1 MLHLLDSKLDSKFGA
16 FERFGFG
23 IRIPKKSNFWEAYSA
38 PDYGHSLAGFKETRG
53 VQAPLPNRERCLGW
67 HSGTKLGNFFWWFMK
82 WSDQCNSFYFRASLS
97 VKQIVSNALSHS
109 QHVIIHLLQLKV
121 SVTLDRLWSFYSQIS
136 SLDTGSRIL
145 YFRMTLLGYY
155 NLAIK
160 IHKCPSF
167 CHCQTSSTKSNSS
180 TRYI

>member
-1 MLHLLDSKLDSKFGA
+1 MRSLA
-16 FERFGFG
+16 FCDCR
-23 IRIPKKSNFWEAYSA
+23 SSA

-53 VQAPLPNRERCLGW
+53 VQAPFPNQERCLGW
-67 HSGTKLGNFFWWFMK
+67 HSGTKLEKAFFCSVQKKMK
-82 WSDQCNSFYFRASLS
+82 LSDQACNSFYFRASLS
-97 VKQIVSNALSHS
+97 VKQIVSNALSHW
-109 QHVIIHLLQLKV
+109 QHVITHLLQLKV

-145 YFRMTLLGYY
+145 YFRVTLLGYY

-180 TRYI
+180 TKYSIVCFTSCLS